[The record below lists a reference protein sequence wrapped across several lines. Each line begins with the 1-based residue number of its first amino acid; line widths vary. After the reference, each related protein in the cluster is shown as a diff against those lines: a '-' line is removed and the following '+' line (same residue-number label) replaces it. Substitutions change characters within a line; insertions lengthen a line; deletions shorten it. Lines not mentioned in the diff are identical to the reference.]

1 MSRSWQERWGVLRSL
16 LMYYGVPF
24 RKSRMQS
31 FYGQFIKPG
40 DLCFDVGAHVG
51 NRLRV
56 WDALGAKMVAIE
68 PQPQLLQV
76 LQRWYGSNPAITLV
90 DHAIGAQPGT
100 ATLHISTR
108 TPTVTTLSQ
117 EWITSVKQDQSFSSV
132 EWDKQVIVPVTTLDS
147 LIATHGMPTFCKI
160 DVEGFELEVLRG
172 LSQPIRG
179 LSFEYIPA
187 SIGVAVGCIE
197 RLGQLGTYEY
207 NYSPGE
213 THRLQQNHWLGA
225 SEMTAVL
232 KAMVQGSGDV
242 YARLVQATAHAQTPA
257 GV

>member
-1 MSRSWQERWGVLRSL
+1 MMSRSWQEYRGLLRSL

-24 RKSRMQS
+24 RKARMRN
-31 FYGQFIKPG
+31 FYGQFIARG

-56 WDALGAKMVAIE
+56 WDALGATMIAIE
-68 PQPQLLQV
+68 PQPQLLRI
-76 LQRWYGSNPAITLV
+76 LRRWYGNNPAITLV
-90 DHAIGAQPGT
+90 DQAIGAQAGT

-108 TPTVTTLSQ
+108 TPTVTTLSP
-117 EWITSVKQDQSFSSV
+117 EWIASVKQHQSFNAV
-132 EWDKQVIVPVTTLDS
+132 QWDKQVTVPVTTLDA
-147 LIATHGMPTFCKI
+147 LIAIHGVPAFCKI

-187 SIGVAVGCIE
+187 SAGIAVGCIK
-197 RLGQLGTYEY
+197 RLGELGVYEY

-213 THRLQQNHWLGA
+213 THKLQRDHWLSADDMLELLRG
-225 SEMTAVL
+225 ML
-232 KAMVQGSGDV
+232 QGSGDV
-242 YARLVQATAHAQTPA
+242 YARLVR
-257 GV
+257 

>member
-1 MSRSWQERWGVLRSL
+1 MTTASWQEMWGLLRSL
-16 LMYYGVPF
+16 CMYYGVPF

-31 FYGQFIKPG
+31 FYSEFIKPG

-68 PQPQLLQV
+68 PQPQLLRV
-76 LQRWYGSNPAITLV
+76 LKRWYGGNPAITLV
-90 DHAIGAQPGT
+90 DQAVGAQPGT

-108 TPTVTTLSQ
+108 TPTVTTMST
-117 EWITSVKQDQSFSSV
+117 EWMTDVKRHHSFSSV
-132 EWDKQVIVPVTTLDS
+132 QWDKQVTVPVTTLDL
-147 LIATHGMPTFCKI
+147 LIATHGMPAFCKI

-172 LSQPIRG
+172 LSKPVRG

-187 SIGVAVGCIE
+187 SVTVALGCIE
-197 RLGQLGTYEY
+197 RLGQLGDYEY

-213 THRLQQNHWLGA
+213 THKLRQNQWVSA
-225 SEMTAVL
+225 AEMAGVL
-232 KAMVQGSGDV
+232 KAMTQGSGDV
-242 YARLVQATAHAQTPA
+242 YARLVR
-257 GV
+257 